1 MAPDELDDQ
10 HWFDLMAGRAAP
22 EAHGRTRADAAWL
35 RAALLAYRAQ
45 APAGAMPDPERRI
58 GTLLARA
65 VAAGVVPPAAT
76 QPPPQGTA
84 LHHRA
89 AGRLGRWWHHAQDW
103 RRRWASPGL
112 RWTPALAVL
121 VLAAALLVGLQPPP
135 PSTPS
140 EVERGP
146 ALQQLSVADPVQR
159 QQQLLLALRA
169 AGLDAHGFERLGRR
183 GVDIELPVP
192 LPPAQA
198 QALQREGLQPTGGPS
213 LVVELLPQAPR

>member
-58 GTLLARA
+58 HKLLHRA
-65 VAAGVVPPAAT
+65 VAAGVLPPA
-76 QPPPQGTA
+76 TA
-84 LHHRA
+84 PRA
-89 AGRLGRWWHHAQDW
+89 ATGRPGRWAARWQGW
-103 RRRWASPGL
+103 RQRLVPPGL
-112 RWTPALAVL
+112 RWAPALAVL
-121 VLAAALLVGLQPPP
+121 VLGAALLVGQQ
-135 PSTPS
+135 TPAPTVPT

-159 QQQLLLALRA
+159 QQQLLQALRA

-213 LVVELLPQAPR
+213 LVVELLPAAPR